1 MSSSC
6 RWTIAFLFPPH
17 PIPPPSLIIKYS
29 SHVCLYLVVKYGLS
43 LFKRISFK
51 KINKCKN
58 CLSGMLLLT
67 LSGKTKS
74 CFLCSSSSLL
84 LSSFFLLY
92 LSRLSIGP

>member
-43 LFKRISFK
+43 LFKRISK
-51 KINKCKN
+51 ELINVKIAF
-58 CLSGMLLLT
+58 T
-67 LSGKTKS
+67 L
-74 CFLCSSSSLL
+74 CFSY
-84 LSSFFLLY
+84 F
-92 LSRLSIGP
+92 IW